1 LSFGS
6 LPFSFFQRSS
16 GIWLAFFPMKPVR
29 GKDQPEVLVKWHDY
43 TNNLRL
49 AGRNGGMAW

>member
-1 LSFGS
+1 
-6 LPFSFFQRSS
+6 
-16 GIWLAFFPMKPVR
+16 MKPVR